1 MVLYALGTQHLAHDE
16 VGDGA
21 HAHITPSFI
30 VVVVLARHQ
39 LVCLCGDL
47 VVQSR
52 GLFYGQVG
60 LVDHTEL
67 QLDNTHR
74 RIVDNAD
81 ELRLD
86 AFIHK
91 LFRGCLQRPDS
102 LYFDKNLIRNGR
114 CAQDAPGR
122 TVVLHLVD
130 KQFAALRQYAM
141 KLGFCIFLL
150 HEKCI
155 FAKIKLFSMLR
166 INSRNKTLIFDRPAL
181 MGILNV
187 TPDSFSDGGRYNQMD
202 KALQHCEQMIADGAD
217 FIDIGGYSTRPN
229 NAIATEQEELERVVP
244 ILKAIRTAFPEVL
257 ISIDTFRKNIAE
269 ACMNEGAD
277 LINDISGGLFDA
289 EMLPYIGKNHI
300 PYVMMHCVGTPET
313 MHQYT
318 LGGDIHQ
325 IVMDFFKQQCTILE
339 AYGEQQIILDPGIGF
354 GKSIEANYQL
364 LGDLE
369 RYRYNGLPVL
379 IGISRKSLI
388 FKVLGTTPQAAEN
401 GTTILN
407 TIALLH
413 GADILRVHDVKNARE
428 AIELVGTFCNFAP
441 KFNL

>member
-1 MVLYALGTQHLAHDE
+1 
-16 VGDGA
+16 
-21 HAHITPSFI
+21 
-30 VVVVLARHQ
+30 
-39 LVCLCGDL
+39 
-47 VVQSR
+47 
-52 GLFYGQVG
+52 
-60 LVDHTEL
+60 
-67 QLDNTHR
+67 
-74 RIVDNAD
+74 
-81 ELRLD
+81 
-86 AFIHK
+86 
-91 LFRGCLQRPDS
+91 
-102 LYFDKNLIRNGR
+102 
-114 CAQDAPGR
+114 
-122 TVVLHLVD
+122 
-130 KQFAALRQYAM
+130 
-141 KLGFCIFLL
+141 
-150 HEKCI
+150 
-155 FAKIKLFSMLR
+155 MLR